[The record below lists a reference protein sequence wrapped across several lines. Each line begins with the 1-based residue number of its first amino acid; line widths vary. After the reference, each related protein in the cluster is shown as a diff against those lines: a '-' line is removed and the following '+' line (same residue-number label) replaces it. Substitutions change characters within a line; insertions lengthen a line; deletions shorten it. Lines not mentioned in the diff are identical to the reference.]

1 LFFRKWWAEL
11 FTPQLRI
18 LFIDDSVP
26 DQTLGAGAPRA
37 AQILRSLSESGAAVT
52 LFPVSK
58 ASSSRRGPCDVKCEH
73 GGSAQSLSDF
83 LKQQHAE
90 FDVIIISRPH
100 NMAFFNEACADWPDI
115 QHSKFIVYDAEAIFA
130 SREALHRQ
138 IRGNP
143 LLKEQADEA
152 VRQELDL
159 ARAANLILAVGDH
172 EARRFRE
179 AGYTN
184 VCVLGYAVSPSFTN
198 TPFGRRANFLFVG
211 PTDDQDTPNSDSMV
225 WFADHVLP
233 QLRAVLGEEVVLS
246 LVGKSESQDVIKR
259 KARGIDFRGQLL
271 DLNEI
276 YENARVFVAPTRFAA
291 GVPLKVY
298 GAAAHGVPCVVT
310 SLLARQL
317 GWSHECEV
325 LIADTPQAFAEQCL
339 RLYRDEALWERIR
352 TTAFERVSRD
362 CDVQSFD
369 WVIENIQVLAKARR
383 SRV

>member
-1 LFFRKWWAEL
+1 
-11 FTPQLRI
+11 
-18 LFIDDSVP
+18 
-26 DQTLGAGAPRA
+26 
-37 AQILRSLSESGAAVT
+37 
-52 LFPVSK
+52 
-58 ASSSRRGPCDVKCEH
+58 
-73 GGSAQSLSDF
+73 
-83 LKQQHAE
+83 
-90 FDVIIISRPH
+90 
-100 NMAFFNEACADWPDI
+100 M
-115 QHSKFIVYDAEAIFA
+115 
-130 SREALHRQ
+130 
-138 IRGNP
+138 
-143 LLKEQADEA
+143 
-152 VRQELDL
+152 
-159 ARAANLILAVGDH
+159 
-172 EARRFRE
+172 
-179 AGYTN
+179 
-184 VCVLGYAVSPSFTN
+184 
-198 TPFGRRANFLFVG
+198 FVG

-339 RLYRDEALWERIR
+339 RVYRDEALWERIR
-352 TTAFERVSRD
+352 TTAFERVSHD

-369 WVIENIQVLAKARR
+369 RVIENIQVLAKARR
-383 SRV
+383 SRA